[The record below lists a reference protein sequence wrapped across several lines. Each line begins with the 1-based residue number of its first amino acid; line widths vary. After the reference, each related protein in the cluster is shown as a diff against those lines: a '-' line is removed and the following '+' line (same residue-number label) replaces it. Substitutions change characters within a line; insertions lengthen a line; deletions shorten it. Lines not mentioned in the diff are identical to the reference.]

1 MGFLCVTQSHT
12 IDCTAVARNGGM
24 DKFWKW
30 WSGLKCILLAWKPL
44 LKVKFCAIIAWE
56 IPSDV
61 KKIFCYCWVGF
72 NCEYGRCSNIN
83 QQFVFTRLS
92 KIVQIAL
99 TFWLQ
104 EKIVCILNMKEIC
117 FEFLY
122 DIRGNSSVL
131 VTFFLLW
138 RASHDDHVTHFLSS
152 NTLIYIPLKV
162 RSLRSPKILLQ
173 FLKEETLFLTV
184 VIVSVYGA
192 M

>member
-1 MGFLCVTQSHT
+1 MVEGAKVHTLGMETTSEGKILRNYSLGNSFWCKKNFL
-12 IDCTAVARNGGM
+12 
-24 DKFWKW
+24 
-30 WSGLKCILLAWKPL
+30 LLLGW
-44 LKVKFCAIIAWE
+44 
-56 IPSDV
+56 
-61 KKIFCYCWVGF
+61 F

-83 QQFVFTRLS
+83 QQFVFTRLL
-92 KIVQIAL
+92 KIAQIAL

-117 FEFLY
+117 FEVLY

-173 FLKEETLFLTV
+173 FLKEETLFLTM
-184 VIVSVYGA
+184 VIVSIYGA
-192 M
+192 L

>member
-12 IDCTAVARNGGM
+12 IDRTAVARNGSM

-44 LKVKFCAIIAWE
+44 LKVNFFRNYSLGNSFWC
-56 IPSDV
+56 

-83 QQFVFTRLS
+83 QQFVFTRLL
-92 KIVQIAL
+92 KIAQITL

-117 FEFLY
+117 FEVLY

-138 RASHDDHVTHFLSS
+138 RASHVDHVTHFLSS
-152 NTLIYIPLKV
+152 NTLI
-162 RSLRSPKILLQ
+162 
-173 FLKEETLFLTV
+173 
-184 VIVSVYGA
+184 
-192 M
+192 

>member
-12 IDCTAVARNGGM
+12 IDRTAVARNGSM

-30 WSGLKCILLAWKPL
+30 WSGLKCMLLAWKPL

-61 KKIFCYCWVGF
+61 KQIFCYCWVGF

-83 QQFVFTRLS
+83 QQFVLTRLS
-92 KIVQIAL
+92 KIAQIAL
-99 TFWLQ
+99 NFWLQ

-117 FEFLY
+117 FEVLY

-138 RASHDDHVTHFLSS
+138 RASHVDHVTHFLSS
-152 NTLIYIPLKV
+152 NTLI
-162 RSLRSPKILLQ
+162 
-173 FLKEETLFLTV
+173 
-184 VIVSVYGA
+184 
-192 M
+192 